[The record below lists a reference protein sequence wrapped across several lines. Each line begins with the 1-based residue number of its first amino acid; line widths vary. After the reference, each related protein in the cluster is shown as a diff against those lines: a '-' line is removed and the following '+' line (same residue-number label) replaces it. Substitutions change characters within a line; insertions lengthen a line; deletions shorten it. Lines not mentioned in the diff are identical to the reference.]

1 MPSDMI
7 IRVKCDPYL
16 VRFAVALYG
25 NMPINF
31 PKNSNFLNILDVFL
45 DKPPMDF
52 KQPDYGKETLWIQLP
67 YFENKNILYNNYLSP
82 LKQRI
87 FVKELNKYF
96 KITFRSEVSKHIL
109 NGLEK
114 KDSLALFIEKYNLSQ
129 DSWDFLDK
137 DFQRYLTIKRKRRL
151 FRNRKNTSVN
161 ALLCPKDYARTTK

>member
-67 YFENKNILYNNYLSP
+67 YFEDKNVLSNNYLSP

-87 FVKELNKYF
+87 FVKELNKFF
-96 KITFRSEVSKHIL
+96 KMTFRAEVSKHIV
-109 NGLEK
+109 NGIEK
-114 KDSLALFIEKYNLSQ
+114 QDSLYLFMEKYNLSQ
-129 DSWDFLDK
+129 DSWDFLQK
-137 DFQRYLTIKRKRRL
+137 DFYRYVNLRHKRRL
-151 FRNRKNTSVN
+151 FRNRKNTSVKDPV
-161 ALLCPKDYARTTK
+161 CPTIPKRSQ